1 MKKLGNFW
9 IEAKI
14 FAVAALLTAA
24 IGLAAVYSPHGKFIK
39 DAIAQPTNLGPNI
52 YAYTAVTASQQ
63 IVPAN
68 PTRHA
73 LQICNPGGTNILWI
87 APQNVPVNPGF
98 PNQVTA
104 TITPAANGAG
114 TVGVPVTASGTV
126 PCFAPPTNAPSL
138 GAAWAG
144 FSTTTPV
151 TVYEWP

>member
-1 MKKLGNFW
+1 MRKYLDA
-9 IEAKI
+9 ILT
-14 FAVAALLTAA
+14 VAAFTALVTFLG
-24 IGLAAVYSPHGKFIK
+24 ILWFSP
-39 DAIAQPTNLGPNI
+39 APVRAQSTALGPNV
-52 YAYTAVTASQQ
+52 YAYTAVTTAQV

-87 APQNVPVNPGF
+87 APQNTPIGGQTGAITTV
-98 PNQVTA
+98 
-104 TITPAANGAG
+104 ITPSANGAG

-126 PCFAPPTNAPSL
+126 PCYSPPTNAPSL

-151 TVYEWP
+151 TVFEWP